1 MSTHIPH
8 VQMLDPFPGRVPW
21 PCGRVPYSRT
31 IRAWYY
37 RKKYW
42 LPRIALWAY
51 VVLPPVL
58 FTCYW
63 TTSLV
68 TAQARLLT
76 QATVLLAAVVLA
88 VLFDLALFA
97 PIFHGRRNAPGIHH
111 AATLATQWRQEW
123 LTLESRRPVL
133 PHVALSL
140 HEARLNPVLNL
151 DASPLFERKSSQ
163 QIFEQAVRQGFS
175 NLGIHPFFGAGFT
188 AHHGTLLIVWPLP
201 QPQTLNPTIW
211 LVVNLLNNMRN
222 DSCSIHSGYTYWR
235 STGSAPGFGYYRGD
249 EATLKYVLPLD
260 VVFSIKGFFALLFAL
275 IALIAWP
282 IGMVVLAIHALK
294 EAFTHIRY
302 REFLIT
308 ADPRYGDS
316 LDLALL
322 CSATQ
327 TAPFAFWARPDPFVL
342 EELRS
347 AIRRFEIIIVDALRQ
362 STADGDS

>member
-1 MSTHIPH
+1 MSTHIPR
-8 VQMLDPFPGRVPW
+8 VQMLDPFPGQVPW

-42 LPRIALWAY
+42 IPRIALWAY

-58 FTCYW
+58 FACYW
-63 TTSLV
+63 TTSIV
-68 TAQARLLT
+68 TAQARLMT
-76 QATVLLAAVVLA
+76 QATVLLAAVALA
-88 VLFDLALFA
+88 TLFDLALFA
-97 PIFHGRRNAPGIHH
+97 PIFHGRQNAPGIRH

-140 HEARLNPVLNL
+140 HEVRLFSIPNL

-175 NLGIHPFFGAGFT
+175 NLGIRPFFGAGFS
-188 AHHGTLLIVWPLP
+188 GDYGVLLIVWPLP
-201 QPQTLNPTIW
+201 EPQSLNATVW

-222 DSCSIHSGYTYWR
+222 DSCSINSGYTYWR
-235 STGSAPGFGYYRGD
+235 STGTAPGFGYYRGD
-249 EATLKYVLPLD
+249 EATLKYFLPLAA
-260 VVFSIKGFFALLFAL
+260 VFSAKSFFALLFGLLAVL
-275 IALIAWP
+275 AWP
-282 IGMVVLAIHALK
+282 LGMLVITIYALR

-327 TAPFAFWARPDPFVL
+327 AAPFAFWARPDTSTL

-362 STADGDS
+362 STADGES